1 MTSSLSING
10 VTLHKTGLLLKHRND
25 SLYLVTNNNP
35 VQCLYLYNPLTP
47 LSIYY
52 DPRNGQV
59 ITDSAPDSELRLYSV
74 NKIGTLIAKLS
85 HYYE

>member
-1 MTSSLSING
+1 MTSSISING
-10 VTLHKTGLLLKHRND
+10 VTLHKTGLLLKHRDD
-25 SLYLVTNNNP
+25 SLYLATNINP
-35 VQCLYLYNPLTP
+35 VQCLYIPLTP
-47 LSIYY
+47 LSLYY
-52 DPRNGQV
+52 APRNGQV